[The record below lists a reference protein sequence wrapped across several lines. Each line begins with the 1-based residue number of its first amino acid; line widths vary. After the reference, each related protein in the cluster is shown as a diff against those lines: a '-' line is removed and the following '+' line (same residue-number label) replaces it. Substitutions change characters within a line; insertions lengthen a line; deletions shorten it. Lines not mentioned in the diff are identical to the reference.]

1 MKKEDFLKL
10 RSWFQ
15 DYVRSFY
22 SEDTF
27 ISQNVLLKEEHSFRV
42 CENASLIAISE
53 KMDEENYYLALVIAL
68 LHDIGRF
75 EQISRYRTFNDRI
88 SENHALLGVKIL
100 DAERTLSFASAQERH
115 IILTA
120 IRNHNLRDISDD
132 LDGKALLHARLIRDA
147 DKLDIYK
154 ILTDYYVTK
163 AISPNPV
170 LEHGL
175 PDVPVYSRHLIQVIF
190 NNTIASTDGV
200 TTCNDMNLTR
210 LAWVFDLNFTETFR
224 LVKEKGYIKKLID
237 TFPQNSEINAV
248 QDHLQKYM
256 DTMLGN
262 Q

>member
-10 RSWFQ
+10 RFWFQ

-22 SEDTF
+22 SEDPF
-27 ISQNVLLKEEHSFRV
+27 ITQNVLLKEEHSFKV
-42 CENASLIAISE
+42 CENASQIAISE

-100 DAERTLSFASAQERH
+100 EAEGPLTFASAEERY
-115 IILTA
+115 IILMA
-120 IRNHNLRDISDD
+120 IKNHNLRNISDD
-132 LDGKALLHARLIRDA
+132 VDGKALLHARLIRDA

-154 ILTDYYVTK
+154 ILTDYHVTK

-175 PDVPVYSRHLIQVIF
+175 PDVPVYSRHLIQDIF
-190 NNTIASTDGV
+190 NNKIASTDGV
-200 TTCNDMNLTR
+200 TTCNDMNLAR

-224 LVKEKGYIKKLID
+224 LVKEKGYIEKLID
-237 TFPQNSEINAV
+237 TLPHNNEINAV
-248 QDHLQKYM
+248 QDHLQKYI
-256 DTMLGN
+256 DSMLHN
-262 Q
+262 A

>member
-27 ISQNVLLKEEHSFRV
+27 ISQNVFLKEEHSFRV
-42 CENASLIAISE
+42 CENASQIAISE

-100 DAERTLSFASAQERH
+100 DAEGTLLFASAQERH
-115 IILTA
+115 IILMA
-120 IRNHNLRDISDD
+120 IKNHNLRTISDD
-132 LDGKALLHARLIRDA
+132 LDGNALLHARLIRDA

-175 PDVPVYSRHLIQVIF
+175 PDVPVYSRHLIQDIF
-190 NNTIASTDGV
+190 NNKIATTDGV

-210 LAWVFDLNFTETFR
+210 LAWVFDLNFTETLR
-224 LVKEKGYIKKLID
+224 LVKEKDYIKKLID
-237 TFPQNSEINAV
+237 TLPQNSEINAV
-248 QDHLQKYM
+248 QNHLQKYM
-256 DTMLGN
+256 DSMLDN
-262 Q
+262 A